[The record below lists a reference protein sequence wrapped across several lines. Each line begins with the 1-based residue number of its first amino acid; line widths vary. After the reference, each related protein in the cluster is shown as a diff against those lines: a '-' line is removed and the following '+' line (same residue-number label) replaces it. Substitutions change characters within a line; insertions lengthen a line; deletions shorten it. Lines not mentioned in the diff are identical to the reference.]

1 MGSDLIKYTDPEHHL
16 LSNVI
21 LQDGGNKMWWGGK
34 WKVVTWWA
42 IFKQIYP
49 PRHRWTRPVFGTS
62 FTEPIIVKKSAHQNT
77 PLGKSHR
84 CLIHTTCRRNI
95 DLQSKM
101 SITRERGFN
110 RCFSFYRSR
119 PRSIRVLDCKWKEGL
134 RQTGNENG
142 MGILGIP
149 GTAAAAGETL
159 PVFPPPA
166 ATSMTQ
172 ILPFYL
178 GSQIPRDPRIPGEIG
193 PRLDWNEN
201 YEKKA

>member
-1 MGSDLIKYTDPEHHL
+1 
-16 LSNVI
+16 
-21 LQDGGNKMWWGGK
+21 MWWGGK

-119 PRSIRVLDCKWKEGL
+119 PRSIEYWTASGRKGWGKLAMRMGWEYWEYRGQQQQRAKRFLFFLLRLLRVWRKSFLFTLAVKSQEIRESPAKLDHVWIETRTMRK
-134 RQTGNENG
+134 RRR
-142 MGILGIP
+142 ILGHM
-149 GTAAAAGETL
+149 
-159 PVFPPPA
+159 
-166 ATSMTQ
+166 TSV
-172 ILPFYL
+172 
-178 GSQIPRDPRIPGEIG
+178 E
-193 PRLDWNEN
+193 
-201 YEKKA
+201 